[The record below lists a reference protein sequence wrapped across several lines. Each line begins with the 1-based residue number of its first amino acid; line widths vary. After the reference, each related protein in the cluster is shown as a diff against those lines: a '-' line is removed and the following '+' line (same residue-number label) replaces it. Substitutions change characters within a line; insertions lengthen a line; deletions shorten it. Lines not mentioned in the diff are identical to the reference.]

1 MKMMNIILSFFI
13 LAIFSNVKAASFQG
27 TNNSS
32 PKSVGL
38 ISVDLPVAT
47 FSKYNPSDHDC
58 LDDINKALHEHSE
71 DMKYT
76 YEGSNYHWVITEYVI
91 SIDNSSPY
99 LSKSVSKNK
108 TEELQIG
115 ACYFMTYIN
124 ANIKHLFSQYMHKY
138 DFEKNYDDNLNIFA
152 KNLKTLMYDPFDK
165 NFKDGLIKYE
175 NEPKKKKLRESA
187 KQTFYELMQNS
198 NIKISGYFIKISRD
212 GNYTHLRQ
220 NKSLYFEIRINKND
234 INVTHDLKIFIP
246 NVVRLV
252 ANISGKS

>member
-13 LAIFSNVKAASFQG
+13 LVIFSNVKAASFQG

-47 FSKYNPSDHDC
+47 FSKYNPSYYHC
-58 LDDINKALHEHSE
+58 LDEINRFLRNNSE

-76 YEGSNYHWVITEYVI
+76 YEGSNYHCVTTDFVI

-99 LSKSVSKNK
+99 LSKSISKNK

-152 KNLKTLMYDPFDK
+152 KDLKALIYDPFDK

-220 NKSLYFEIRINKND
+220 NKSLYFEIKISKD
-234 INVTHDLKIFIP
+234 DTNVTHDLKIPIP
-246 NVVRLV
+246 NVVELV
-252 ANISGKS
+252 ANAL